1 MRLVETVATEGF
13 DLIGN
18 VLDDFAVVPSIHAAV
33 DESLQLFPD
42 QLGILLPHRLAENI
56 RLGKRVAGHDI
67 GNAHQLLLIN
77 NDTVGRLEHA
87 FEIRMRVCDRLNA
100 PLASDVDVVHAGVER
115 SGAYQSVGCD
125 EVVETV
131 GGELAQHVRSE
142 RRFKLEY
149 ACRPAVTEHLVNLRI
164 IQVQSVDIDRHTVP
178 LLNHLAG
185 VVDDRQGLQ
194 PEKVHLQHAR
204 VLERDHVVLRDD
216 GRIVFPV
223 GPTPLLRRRAY
234 GHILVQGPR
243 CDHHAGGVHRRMAR

>member
-1 MRLVETVATEGF
+1 MRLVETVAPEGLN
-13 DLIGN
+13 LIGN
-18 VLDDFAVVPSIHAAV
+18 VLNDFVVVASIHAAV

-223 GPTPLLRRRAY
+223 GPTPLVRRRAY